1 MQDNILNNLLCEID
15 KKIETI
21 NNYFMSLVT
30 ASSFKLCTKE
40 ALIKQCNELV
50 KKI

>member
-30 ASSFKLCTKE
+30 ASYLNYVPKKL
-40 ALIKQCNELV
+40 LY
-50 KKI
+50 